1 MTPWTVAHQAPCPW
15 DFPKN
20 TEIRSC
26 SLLQGIFPTEGL
38 NPSLWCCRRLLH
50 LLSHQG
56 SPVKCKGG
64 AKASPC
70 RDSPLS
76 FLPNL
81 RLVLGAELACVPG
94 RTAGDLSLFMGF
106 LRDKRTCWHW
116 PLGFFFFKGEISP
129 GSSSGLVA
137 GHLAIWRRAGLTLLF
152 ASKLWTLG
160 EWLCPWKPQFPSNRK
175 TKVVT
180 PTTQV
185 WM

>member
-15 DFPKN
+15 DSPKN
-20 TEIRSC
+20 TEIRSH

-50 LLSHQG
+50 LLSHQE

-76 FLPNL
+76 FLPIL

-116 PLGFFFFKGEISP
+116 PLGFFFFFQGRNQSW
-129 GSSSGLVA
+129 V
-137 GHLAIWRRAGLTLLF
+137 
-152 ASKLWTLG
+152 KLWACS
-160 EWLCPWKPQFPSNRK
+160 WPSGF
-175 TKVVT
+175 
-180 PTTQV
+180 
-185 WM
+185 